1 MTLTELKTA
10 VLQELNVLATGESP
24 VDGDATIVADKY
36 AGLYEMLLTEGLI
49 SWASTE
55 DVPTF
60 AEMPITWMV
69 AYLSVG
75 EFGVPAQKR
84 QELQLKGALN
94 LSPKLGGPSLAEQQL
109 RRQLAANFVYAPQAT
124 EYF

>member
-1 MTLTELKTA
+1 MTLTELKAA
-10 VLQELNVLATGESP
+10 VLQELGCLATGEDP
-24 VDGDATIVADKY
+24 VVADATIIADKY
-36 AGLYEMLLTEGLI
+36 AALYEMLLTEGLV

-55 DVPTF
+55 DIPTF
-60 AEMPITWMV
+60 AELPVTWMV
-69 AYLSVG
+69 AHLSAS

-94 LSPKLGGPSLAEQQL
+94 LSPKVGGPSTAEQQL
-109 RRQLAANFVYAPQAT
+109 RRQLAANFVYYPQAT